1 MNEKAFQDT
10 FEVPSVK
17 EKTDLTEE
25 LEISNQNADNCTKIK
40 LYIILTYIF
49 RSTEIWELHLDT
61 EETYIQYSAWY

>member
-17 EKTDLTEE
+17 EERKTDLTEE

-49 RSTEIWELHLDT
+49 RSTEI
-61 EETYIQYSAWY
+61 

>member
-10 FEVPSVK
+10 FEVPSAK
-17 EKTDLTEE
+17 EERKTDLTEE
-25 LEISNQNADNCTKIK
+25 LEISNQNADTCTKIK

-61 EETYIQYSAWY
+61 EET

>member
-40 LYIILTYIF
+40 LYIILTYKF
-49 RSTEIWELHLDT
+49 RSTEIRELHLDT
-61 EETYIQYSAWY
+61 EET

>member
-40 LYIILTYIF
+40 LYIYLPI
-49 RSTEIWELHLDT
+49 
-61 EETYIQYSAWY
+61 YSEALKSGNYT

>member
-17 EKTDLTEE
+17 EERKTDLTEE

-61 EETYIQYSAWY
+61 EET